1 MNKNEVRAKVTEML
15 SAGEKKQD
23 VFAGLSGKG
32 IKDRVLAYLIASHV
46 DLRRCAENRTY
57 RRIAIAIAYFHVVA
71 AILGADVLIDGW
83 SVTIGLTIGAIMLL
97 VAALFVWGF
106 WKNKASIYNVYLI
119 LSLTQLPLR
128 FLEFL
133 EYPAGASAGLAI
145 DIGLIT
151 YVWFVRQRLFPDL
164 AFIGTRK
171 VDGRYVFSD

>member
-32 IKDRVLAYLIASHV
+32 VKDRVLAYLIASHV
-46 DLRRCAENRTY
+46 DLRRCVENRTY
-57 RRIAIAIAYFHVVA
+57 RRIAIAIAYYHVVVA
-71 AILGADVLIDGW
+71 IFSAYIVIDRLVTLGLVLGAIL
-83 SVTIGLTIGAIMLL
+83 LL
-97 VAALFVWGF
+97 FAALFVWGF
-106 WKNKASIYNVYLI
+106 WKNKASVYNVYLI